1 MTNQTTEQLD
11 PLHDSDSGDGG
22 GGGLRLG
29 GLRMLNSWRTAG
41 IAIPFL
47 ILFVTLSITSQPFL
61 HTTNLINILD
71 QQSATL
77 CIAAAGTLV
86 LVAGGIDLSV
96 GATYGLATVLAGEI
110 AAHHSLVLAIGAAI
124 LVGLFVGLIN
134 GLIVTVF
141 KINALITTLAMSF
154 VIGGLA
160 VKVSGGNLIV
170 LSSNSGFFK
179 FANAQFLTVP
189 SAVWMTLVFVV
200 ILGLLLSR
208 TAFGRFTVASGGNAE
223 AARLAGVRVNLIRVV
238 AFTLSGGA
246 AGLGGV
252 IDISRL
258 LSAQAGSGGNAL
270 AFTVLAGIVVG
281 GTSIAGGEGS
291 VWRTGIG
298 VLFIALIGNGID
310 LLGVDPLYQQIV
322 LGVILL
328 IAVGLDSWARQRR
341 R

>member
-1 MTNQTTEQLD
+1 MTNQTVQQLD
-11 PLHDSDSGDGG
+11 VTEEDPGRTSL
-22 GGGLRLG
+22 LG
-29 GLRMLNSWRTAG
+29 TVAKRTLGSWRTAG
-41 IAIPFL
+41 IIIPFA
-47 ILFVTLSITSQPFL
+47 ILFVILSITSGPFL

-71 QQSATL
+71 QQAATL

-96 GATYGLATVLAGEI
+96 GATYGLATVVAGEI
-110 AAHHSLVLAIGAAI
+110 AAHHSPVLAIVAGI
-124 LVGLFVGLIN
+124 GVGLLVGLTN

-160 VKVSGGNLIV
+160 LKVSAGNLIV
-170 LSSNSGFFK
+170 LSPSSGFFK

-189 SAVWMTLVFVV
+189 SAVWMTLLFIIV
-200 ILGLLLSR
+200 LGLLLTR
-208 TAFGRFTVASGGNAE
+208 TTFGRYMVASGGNAE
-223 AARLAGVRVNLIRVV
+223 AARLAGVRVNFTRVV

-258 LSAQAGSGGNAL
+258 LSAQAASGGSAL
-270 AFTVLAGIVVG
+270 SFTVLAGIVVG

-291 VWRTGIG
+291 VWRTAIG

-322 LGVILL
+322 LGLILL
-328 IAVGLDSWARQRR
+328 IAVGLDAWARQRR

>member
-1 MTNQTTEQLD
+1 MTKQTAQQLD
-11 PLHDSDSGDGG
+11 ATEESPGRTL
-22 GGGLRLG
+22 LLG
-29 GLRMLNSWRTAG
+29 TVTRRTLGSWRTAG
-41 IAIPFL
+41 IIIPFAV
-47 ILFVTLSITSQPFL
+47 LFIILSIASGPFL

-71 QQSATL
+71 QQAATL

-96 GATYGLATVLAGEI
+96 GATYGLATVVAGEI
-110 AAHHSLVLAIGAAI
+110 AAHHSPVLAIVAGI
-124 LVGLFVGLIN
+124 GVGLLVGLIN

-160 VKVSGGNLIV
+160 LKVSAGNLIV
-170 LSSNSGFFK
+170 LSPTSGFFK

-189 SAVWMTLVFVV
+189 SAVWMTLLFII
-200 ILGLLLSR
+200 ILGLLLTR
-208 TAFGRFTVASGGNAE
+208 TTFGRYMVASGGNAE
-223 AARLAGVRVNLIRVV
+223 AARLAGVRVNFTRVV

-258 LSAQAGSGGNAL
+258 LSAQAASGGSAL
-270 AFTVLAGIVVG
+270 SFTVLAGIVVG

-291 VWRTGIG
+291 VWRTAIG

-322 LGVILL
+322 LGLILL
-328 IAVGLDSWARQRR
+328 IAVGLDAWARQRR

>member
-1 MTNQTTEQLD
+1 MTNHTAQQPEVTEESPGRTSL
-11 PLHDSDSGDGG
+11 
-22 GGGLRLG
+22 LG
-29 GLRMLNSWRTAG
+29 TVTQRTLGSWRTAG
-41 IAIPFL
+41 IIIPFA
-47 ILFVTLSITSQPFL
+47 ILFIILSIASGPFL

-71 QQSATL
+71 QQAATL

-96 GATYGLATVLAGEI
+96 GATYGLATVVAGEI
-110 AAHHSLVLAIGAAI
+110 AAHHSPVLAIVAGI
-124 LVGLFVGLIN
+124 GVGLLVGLIN

-160 VKVSGGNLIV
+160 LKVSAGNLIV
-170 LSSNSGFFK
+170 LSPTSGFFK

-189 SAVWMTLVFVV
+189 SAVWMTLLFIIV
-200 ILGLLLSR
+200 LGLLLTR
-208 TAFGRFTVASGGNAE
+208 TTFGRYMVASGGNAE
-223 AARLAGVRVNLIRVV
+223 AARLAGVRVNFTRVV

-258 LSAQAGSGGNAL
+258 LSAQAASGGSAL
-270 AFTVLAGIVVG
+270 SFTVLAGIVVG

-291 VWRTGIG
+291 VWRTAIG

-322 LGVILL
+322 LGLILL
-328 IAVGLDSWARQRR
+328 IAVGLDAWARQRR

>member
-1 MTNQTTEQLD
+1 MTNQAPDLIDAIE
-11 PLHDSDSGDGG
+11 SDASESST
-22 GGGLRLG
+22 LRVGATKLLG
-29 GLRMLNSWRTAG
+29 SWRTAG

-47 ILFVTLSITSQPFL
+47 LLFVILSIWSGPFL

-71 QQSATL
+71 QQAATL

-96 GATYGLATVLAGEI
+96 GATYGLATVVAGEI
-110 AAHHSLVLAIGAAI
+110 AAHHSPVLAIAAGI
-124 LVGLFVGLIN
+124 AVGLFVGLIN

-170 LSSNSGFFK
+170 LSPNSGFFK

-200 ILGLLLSR
+200 VLGLLLSR
-208 TAFGRFTVASGGNAE
+208 TTFGRFVFASGGNAE

-291 VWRTGIG
+291 VWRTTIG

>member
-1 MTNQTTEQLD
+1 MTNQTAEQIEVSE
-11 PLHDSDSGDGG
+11 DSPGASSL
-22 GGGLRLG
+22 LRNVATRTLG
-29 GLRMLNSWRTAG
+29 SWRTAG
-41 IAIPFL
+41 IIIPFAV
-47 ILFVTLSITSQPFL
+47 LFIVLSIASGPFL

-71 QQSATL
+71 QQAATL

-96 GATYGLATVLAGEI
+96 GATYGLATVVAGEI
-110 AAHHSLVLAIGAAI
+110 AAHHSPVLAIAAGI
-124 LVGLFVGLIN
+124 GVGLLVGLIN

-160 VKVSGGNLIV
+160 LKVSAGNLIV
-170 LSSNSGFFK
+170 LSPTSGFFK
-179 FANAQFLTVP
+179 FANAQFLTIP
-189 SAVWMTLVFVV
+189 SAVWMTLLFIVV
-200 ILGLLLSR
+200 LGLLLTR
-208 TAFGRFTVASGGNAE
+208 TTFGRYMVASGGNAE
-223 AARLAGVRVNLIRVV
+223 AARLAGVRVNYTRVV

-258 LSAQAGSGGNAL
+258 LSAQAASGGSAL
-270 AFTVLAGIVVG
+270 SFTVLAGIVVG

-291 VWRTGIG
+291 VWRTAIG

-322 LGVILL
+322 LGLILL
-328 IAVGLDSWARQRR
+328 IAVGLDAWARQRR

>member
-1 MTNQTTEQLD
+1 MTNQIPEPTDTLEDLED
-11 PLHDSDSGDGG
+11 APWR
-22 GGGLRLG
+22 LRTGTLSLLG
-29 GLRMLNSWRTAG
+29 SWRTAG

-47 ILFVTLSITSQPFL
+47 ILFVVLSITSGPFL

-71 QQSATL
+71 QQASTL

-96 GATYGLATVLAGEI
+96 GATYGLATVVAGEI
-110 AAHHSLVLAIGAAI
+110 AAHHSPVLAIVGAIAVGL
-124 LVGLFVGLIN
+124 LVGLVN

-154 VIGGLA
+154 VVGGIALR
-160 VKVSGGNLIV
+160 VSSGNLIV
-170 LSSNSGFFK
+170 LSASSGFYR
-179 FANAQFLTVP
+179 FANAQWLTVP

-200 ILGLLLSR
+200 VLGLLLSR
-208 TAFGRFTVASGGNAE
+208 TTFGRYMVASGGNAE
-223 AARLAGVRVNLIRVV
+223 AARLAGVRVNRIRVITFV
-238 AFTLSGGA
+238 LSGGA

-258 LSAQAGSGGNAL
+258 LSAQAASGGTTL

-298 VLFIALIGNGID
+298 VLFIALIGNGFN
-310 LLGVDPLYQQIV
+310 LLAVNPLYQQIV
-322 LGVILL
+322 LGIILL

>member
-1 MTNQTTEQLD
+1 MTNQTPDQIDAIDDAESA
-11 PLHDSDSGDGG
+11 PW
-22 GGGLRLG
+22 GLRSG
-29 GLRMLNSWRTAG
+29 TKRMLRSWRTAG

-47 ILFVTLSITSQPFL
+47 ILFVVLSVTSQPFL

-71 QQSATL
+71 QQAATL

-96 GATYGLATVLAGEI
+96 GATYGLATVVAGEI
-110 AAHHSLVLAIGAAI
+110 AAHHSPILAIIAGVG
-124 LVGLFVGLIN
+124 VGLGVGLVN
-134 GLIVTVF
+134 GLIVTIF
-141 KINALITTLAMSF
+141 KINSLITTLAMSF

-160 VKVSGGNLIV
+160 LQVSGGNLLV
-170 LSSNSGFFK
+170 LSANSGFFK

-189 SAVWMTLVFVV
+189 SAVWMTCLLIVV
-200 ILGLLLSR
+200 LGLLLAR
-208 TAFGRFTVASGGNAE
+208 TTFGRYMVASGGNAE
-223 AARLAGVRVNLIRVV
+223 AARLAGVRVNRIRVIT
-238 AFTLSGGA
+238 FTLSGGA

-258 LSAQAGSGGNAL
+258 LSAQAASGGSAL
-270 AFTVLAGIVVG
+270 SFTVLAGIVVG

-291 VWRTGIG
+291 VWRTVIG
-298 VLFIALIGNGID
+298 VLFIALIGNGFI
-310 LLGVDPLYQQIV
+310 LLSIDPLYQQIV

-328 IAVGLDSWARQRR
+328 LAVGLDAWARQRR

>member
-1 MTNQTTEQLD
+1 MTKPNADNVEVLEED
-11 PLHDSDSGDGG
+11 DLGRV
-22 GGGLRLG
+22 GLRSGASKLVQ
-29 GLRMLNSWRTAG
+29 SWRMAG
-41 IAIPFL
+41 IFIPFA
-47 ILFVTLSITSQPFL
+47 ILFVILSITSQPFL

-71 QQSATL
+71 QQAATL

-96 GATYGLATVLAGEI
+96 GATYGLATVVAGEI
-110 AAHHSLVLAIGAAI
+110 AAHHSPVLAIAAAI
-124 LVGLFVGLIN
+124 ATGLVVGLVN

-154 VIGGLA
+154 VIGGVAL
-160 VKVSGGNLIV
+160 KVTSGNLIV
-170 LSSNSGFFK
+170 LSQNSGFYR

-200 ILGLLLSR
+200 VLGLLLSR
-208 TAFGRFTVASGGNAE
+208 TTFGRYLVASGGNAE
-223 AARLAGVRVNLIRVV
+223 AARLAGVRVNLIKVV

-246 AGLGGV
+246 AGLGGA

-258 LSAQAGSGGNAL
+258 LSAQAASGGSAL
-270 AFTVLAGIVVG
+270 SFTVLAGIVVG
-281 GTSIAGGEGS
+281 GTSIAGGQGS

-298 VLFIALIGNGID
+298 VLFIALIGNGFN
-310 LLGVDPLYQQIV
+310 LLGIDPLYQQIV
-322 LGVILL
+322 LGLILL
-328 IAVGLDSWARQRR
+328 IAVGLDSWVRLRR